1 MAKTSSDLELLYS
14 WLHANNDREI
24 SEDLFYVRHQRL
36 FRLLEHILIAK
47 KEFQTQTILLLF
59 LVAHKRKN
67 VNRN

>member
-14 WLHANNDREI
+14 WLHGNYDIEMI
-24 SEDLFYVRHQRL
+24 KDLSYVRHQRL

-59 LVAHKRKN
+59 LVAHKREK
-67 VNRN
+67 RE